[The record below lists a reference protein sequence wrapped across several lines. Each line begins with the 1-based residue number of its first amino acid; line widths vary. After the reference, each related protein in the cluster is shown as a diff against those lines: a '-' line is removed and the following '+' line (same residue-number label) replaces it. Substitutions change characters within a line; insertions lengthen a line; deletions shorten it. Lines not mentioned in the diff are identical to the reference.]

1 MAPLNYC
8 LKKKNEGL
16 SLLELI
22 VAAAVLSSGILV
34 VLQAFSASSRAVT
47 ISQDT
52 MKAVF
57 IAQDMLQE
65 IEFKRPKGSSEEESL
80 KGKTDKFDW
89 EYTIAREPGS
99 DLSKLNI
106 DISWLRASRE
116 DKISLTTYL
125 R

>member
-1 MAPLNYC
+1 MARLNYC
-8 LKKKNEGL
+8 LKKKNKGL

-22 VAAAVLSSGILV
+22 VAVAVLSSGILV
-34 VLQAFSASSRAVT
+34 VLQAFSASSHAAA

-52 MKAVF
+52 MRAVF
-57 IAQDMLQE
+57 IAQDILQE
-65 IEFKRPKGSSEEESL
+65 VEFKREKGTSEEENL

-89 EYTIAREPGS
+89 EYTITHEPDS
-99 DLSKLNI
+99 ELYKLNI

-116 DKISLTTYL
+116 DKLSLTTYL